1 MIRILLV
8 AACVVAFALA
18 LAGMRRGWRQ
28 RARRQ
33 GALPPLPTPPRTR
46 DLVPAAD
53 LAPALT
59 GLYIGSTVGQSW
71 QDRIVVH
78 GLGER
83 AEVTA
88 RLTPAGALLDRV
100 GSGPLFI
107 PAAQLID
114 ARLEPALAGKVV
126 GRGGLL
132 VLRWRLGDTVL
143 DTGIRAD
150 DKSLYTDWIAAIG
163 APDTDHAGSTG
174 ELTEHPTTNGH
185 PGE

>member
-1 MIRILLV
+1 MIRVLLV
-8 AACVVAFALA
+8 VACVVAFALA
-18 LAGMRRGWRQ
+18 LAGMRRGWRN

-33 GALPPLPTPPRTR
+33 QVLPPLPTPPRNR
-46 DLVPAAD
+46 DLATTAD

-59 GLYIGSTVGQSW
+59 GLYVGSTVGQSW

-107 PAAQLID
+107 PTAQLID

-132 VLRWRLGDTVL
+132 VLRWRLGETVL

-150 DKSLYTDWIAAIG
+150 DKTRYGAWISAIG
-163 APDTDHAGSTG
+163 APAERPDTDGD
-174 ELTEHPTTNGH
+174 ELTGHPTTNGH
-185 PGE
+185 SGE